1 MKFLKWTFL
10 LSLTILLLTAGQCG
24 SAPIN
29 QVPTVN
35 AGDDQKVSV
44 NTKVTLT
51 STANDPEA
59 KPLKYAWKIT
69 SKPTNAQLKLSNA
82 TKASSSFT
90 PDLAGTYEL
99 SITVSDGQDKA
110 SDVVI
115 VIADPLNQ
123 PPTVNA
129 GEDQEV
135 FVGNIVTLTGVAT
148 DPEGKPLNYSWVV
161 TSKPTNSQSKL
172 NNANKASSS
181 FTPDLAGA
189 YELSLSVSDG
199 QNTLSDS
206 VIVMAKAKDPLNQA
220 PTAIAGADQSV
231 IVEETVKLNGAGTDP
246 EGDALSYNWSL
257 IEKPADSL
265 AVIPPN
271 TQGASFVADKV
282 GTYSLALDV
291 SDAQATTRDTLTV
304 TALPE
309 GNVPPQL
316 SAVAAQQTLIDEP
329 IEITFNLTD
338 ETPESVIIEA
348 SSSDQTLIPDA
359 NIVIS
364 GTGTN
369 RSLTITPLLLEG
381 SVTISLVA
389 TDALGLTGDSS
400 FTLIIA
406 KPFSSSKKLVSPDP
420 GVNDWFGYSVAITD
434 TYALVG
440 AYQADDKGSNS
451 GAAYIY
457 KRNGENWQYVQTLTA
472 SNGAA
477 LDNFGQIVV
486 LTDTLAIVGARFGD
500 GLVADSGAV
509 YLFERTG
516 EVWTEVQKLSSDDG
530 VANDEFGFS
539 VDMLGDSLFI
549 GADEDDNTGSA
560 YVFKKQLSGYA
571 QIQKLQPVLAA
582 NNRFGRSIDV
592 FGNTLMVGT
601 TGDGTLG
608 AGSGAVYVYEKVGD
622 AWSEV
627 DTLTASDGTSG
638 DRFGRA
644 IEMNDCYAVISAVY
658 DDALGSFAGSA
669 YIFELIS
676 GVWTERQKLTG
687 NDTDAEDRFG
697 HAVGLSGDYVMIGA
711 YGAGDTGAIYV
722 YKNLGSNW
730 TQVNRLTPA
739 DLTSGDYLGADAKMI
754 GNYII
759 AGARNHD
766 VSANNAGAVYIF
778 KK

>member
-24 SAPIN
+24 SVPIN

-35 AGDDQKVSV
+35 AGEDQKVSV
-44 NTKVTLT
+44 NTNVTLT

-69 SKPTNAQLKLSNA
+69 SKPTNAQRKLNNA

-90 PDLAGTYEL
+90 PDIAGTYEL
-99 SITVSDGQDKA
+99 SITVSDGQDES

-129 GEDQEV
+129 GEDQDV

-148 DPEGKPLNYSWVV
+148 DPEGKPLNYSWVI

-172 NNANKASSS
+172 NNANKISSS
-181 FTPDLAGA
+181 FTP
-189 YELSLSVSDG
+189 
-199 QNTLSDS
+199 
-206 VIVMAKAKDPLNQA
+206 
-220 PTAIAGADQSV
+220 
-231 IVEETVKLNGAGTDP
+231 
-246 EGDALSYNWSL
+246 
-257 IEKPADSL
+257 
-265 AVIPPN
+265 
-271 TQGASFVADKV
+271 
-282 GTYSLALDV
+282 
-291 SDAQATTRDTLTV
+291 
-304 TALPE
+304 
-309 GNVPPQL
+309 
-316 SAVAAQQTLIDEP
+316 
-329 IEITFNLTD
+329 
-338 ETPESVIIEA
+338 
-348 SSSDQTLIPDA
+348 
-359 NIVIS
+359 
-364 GTGTN
+364 
-369 RSLTITPLLLEG
+369 
-381 SVTISLVA
+381 
-389 TDALGLTGDSS
+389 
-400 FTLIIA
+400 IIA

-420 GVNDWFGYSVAITD
+420 GVNDWFGYSVAITN

-516 EVWTEVQKLSSDDG
+516 EVWTEVQKLIAADG
-530 VANDEFGFS
+530 VAKDEFGFS
-539 VDMLGDSLFI
+539 IEIQGDYIFI
-549 GADEDDNTGSA
+549 GADEDDNIGSV
-560 YVFKKQLSGYA
+560 YIFKKDGSTYA
-571 QIQKLQPVLAA
+571 QVQKLQPLLGGGF
-582 NNRFGRSIDV
+582 RFGRSV
-592 FGNTLMVGT
+592 AAFGNTLMVGRP
-601 TGDGTLG
+601 GEDTLG
-608 AGSGAVYVYEKVGD
+608 IGSGAVYVYEKVGD

-644 IEMNDCYAVISAVY
+644 IEMNDRYAVISAVY
-658 DDALGSFAGSA
+658 DDALGSFASSA
-669 YIFELIS
+669 YIFELTN
-676 GVWTERQKLTG
+676 GVWSEKQKLTG
-687 NDTDAEDRFG
+687 NDTDLEDRFG

-711 YGAGDTGAIYV
+711 YGAGDTGAVYV
-722 YKNLGSNW
+722 YKNLGSTW

-766 VSANNAGAVYIF
+766 VSANSANNAGAVYIF